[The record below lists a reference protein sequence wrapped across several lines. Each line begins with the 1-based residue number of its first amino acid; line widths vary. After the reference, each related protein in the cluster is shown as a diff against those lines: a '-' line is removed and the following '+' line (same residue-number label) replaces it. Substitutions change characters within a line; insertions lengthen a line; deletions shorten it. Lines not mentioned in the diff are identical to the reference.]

1 MEVLR
6 AEKLSR
12 TFRTGEGSLTVL
24 SDVELSVDE
33 GSVVSVV
40 GASGSGK
47 STLLQILGG
56 LDRPDSGRVLV
67 NGEDIHAL
75 PERQRASF
83 RSKDIGFV
91 FQFHHLLPDF
101 TALENVLIP
110 GLIAGWSRRTAE
122 DRARELLSRV
132 GLLERASH
140 RPAELS
146 GGEQQRVAVARALMN
161 SPRLVLADEPSGNLD
176 ARNATALEE
185 LLWSLTRERGATL
198 ILVTHDETLAW
209 KADRCVRLQ
218 NGRLVEVYHEC
229 A

>member
-1 MEVLR
+1 LEVLR
-6 AEKLSR
+6 AEKLRR
-12 TFRTGEGSLTVL
+12 TFHTGEGILTVL
-24 SDVELSVDE
+24 SDVELSVE
-33 GSVVSVV
+33 QGSVVSVV

-67 NGEDIHAL
+67 NGEDIHGL
-75 PERQRASF
+75 PEQERAYF
-83 RSKDIGFV
+83 RSNDIGFV

-110 GLIAGWSRRTAE
+110 GLIAGSKRRIAE
-122 DRARELLSRV
+122 ARAAELLFRV
-132 GLLERASH
+132 GLSERVTH

-176 ARNATALEE
+176 ARNAQVLEE
-185 LLWSLTRERGATL
+185 MLWLLTKERGASL
-198 ILVTHDETLAW
+198 VLVTHDEHLAR

-218 NGRLVEVYHEC
+218 NGQLIEV
-229 A
+229 

>member
-6 AEKLSR
+6 AEKLRR
-12 TFRTGEGSLTVL
+12 TFRTGEGILTVL
-24 SDVELSVDE
+24 SDAELSVE
-33 GSVVSVV
+33 QGSVVSVV

-75 PERQRASF
+75 PEQQRAGF
-83 RSKDIGFV
+83 RSNDIGFV

-110 GLIAGWSRRTAE
+110 GLIAGSKRRVAE
-122 DRARELLSRV
+122 ARAAELLSRV
-132 GLLERASH
+132 GLSERVTH

-161 SPRLVLADEPSGNLD
+161 SPSLVLADEPSGNLD
-176 ARNATALEE
+176 ALNAKVLEE
-185 LLWSLTRERGATL
+185 LLWSLTRERGASL
-198 ILVTHDETLAW
+198 VFVTHDEQLAQ

-218 NGRLVEVYHEC
+218 NGRLVEV
-229 A
+229 